1 VKSSHR
7 SFLTLA
13 ALAAGCAFFL
23 GGEARAATSSIVVPV
38 SGTAGGAA
46 FSGTAT
52 VETTLVQDEFGGA
65 PSVIV
70 SVHLNNIVAPGTA
83 LRPALLG
90 SGEAVLIRPLA
101 ASDSVDVSAALDVP
115 GNAPGTATQ
124 TATAHLAL
132 SLDPVTGA
140 ALGATAVFGALP

>member
-13 ALAAGCAFFL
+13 AFVAGCALFL

-38 SGTAGGAA
+38 SGIAGGAA

-52 VETTLVQDEFGGA
+52 IDTTLVQDEFGGA

-70 SVHLNNIVAPGTA
+70 SVHLDNVVARGA
-83 LRPALLG
+83 VGPALSG

-101 ASDSVDVSAALDVP
+101 AADSVDVSAAL
-115 GNAPGTATQ
+115 NAPGNSAGTATK

-132 SLDPVTGA
+132 TFDPVTGA
-140 ALGATAVFGALP
+140 ALAGTAVFGAVQ